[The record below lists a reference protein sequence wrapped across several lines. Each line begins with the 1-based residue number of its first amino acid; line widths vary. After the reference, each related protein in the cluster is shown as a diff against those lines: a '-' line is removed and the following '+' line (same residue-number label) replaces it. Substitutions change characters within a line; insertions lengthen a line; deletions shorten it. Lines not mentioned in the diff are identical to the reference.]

1 MIRDSAAALDEYI
14 ARHDLEQALP
24 PQARPLVELLR
35 FAPGEFLCHAGAP
48 LEQLHIIVEGR
59 CKVVPLSEDGKTVV
73 LSYLE
78 PIDLNGD
85 IELYN
90 NAPSMHSVCALT
102 PVAAI
107 AIARSVLFFVMMEN
121 NAFLQMICR
130 SFAGKLYR
138 SSQEHSSTMLY
149 SIRSRVARCL
159 VDGTT
164 SQSSPELRIKM
175 DELAQYLGITS
186 RHLRRVLSDLEE
198 RGIIKRSYGTI
209 TVENLPALNKI
220 AAYY

>member
-14 ARHDLEQALP
+14 ARYHLGQAIP
-24 PQARPLVELLR
+24 APVRPMVELLR
-35 FAPGEFLCHAGAP
+35 FAPGEFLCRAGAP
-48 LEQLHIIVEGR
+48 MEQLHIIVDGR

-73 LSYLE
+73 LSYLG
-78 PIDLNGD
+78 PTDLNGD

-90 NAPSMHSVCALT
+90 NAPSIHSVCALNH
-102 PVAAI
+102 VAAI
-107 AIARSVLFFVMMEN
+107 AIARSVLFTVMMEN
-121 NAFLQMICR
+121 NAFLQMLCK

-149 SIRSRVARCL
+149 SIRSRIARCL
-159 VDGTT
+159 VDQMAI
-164 SQSSPELRIKM
+164 QSSGELRMKM

-198 RGIIKRSYGTI
+198 KGIIKRSYGTI
-209 TVENLPALNKI
+209 SIQNSVTLTDMAS
-220 AAYY
+220 YY

>member
-1 MIRDSAAALDEYI
+1 MVRDSSAALDEYI
-14 ARHDLEQALP
+14 ARYQLEQAIP

-35 FAPGEFLCHAGAP
+35 FAPGEFLCRAGAP
-48 LEQLHIIVEGR
+48 MEHLHIIVDGR

-78 PIDLNGD
+78 PTDLNGD

-90 NAPSMHSVCALT
+90 NAPSIHSVCARNH
-102 PVAAI
+102 VAVI
-107 AIARSVLFFVMMEN
+107 AIHRSVLFSVMMEN
-121 NAFLQMICR
+121 NAFLQMLCK
-130 SFAGKLYR
+130 SFAVKLYR

-149 SIRSRVARCL
+149 SIRSRVARYL
-159 VDGTT
+159 VDQMTA
-164 SQSSPELRIKM
+164 QSAAEIRMKM

-198 RGIIKRSYGTI
+198 KGAIKRSYGTI
-209 TVENLPALNKI
+209 TVLDLTALSDM
-220 AAYY
+220 ASYY